1 MIRFIVSTVAAAV
14 LLSVPAVACDP
25 EDLLREYRA
34 MCIEPVEL
42 AETMFK
48 ISVLADDA
56 KASAEFV
63 RRADEAKKLCA
74 ADKYGEAFTIALKL
88 GRYLG
93 RAEQARGVTGDV
105 FADASS
111 STKLAERP

>member
-1 MIRFIVSTVAAAV
+1 MIRFIVPTIAAAA
-14 LLSVPAVACDP
+14 LLSAPAAACDP

-34 MCIEPVEL
+34 MCVEPVEL

-48 ISVLADDA
+48 ASALANDA

-74 ADKYGEAFTIALKL
+74 ADKYGEAFTIAVEL

-105 FADASS
+105 FADASNP
-111 STKLAERP
+111 TKLVERR